1 MKKKKLLIPLLCI
14 AVIMT
19 IGSKPKDSTSDPVA
33 DTQQKISEKHT
44 LDDFSLDELQKLYLT
59 INSDMSYSDAIQ
71 AVQDSGLPYSEEKY
85 NGSRGIQVAFTEG
98 CTAQKYKKESGD
110 YLDISFNYPSDE
122 NSANDELSKYMLSSC
137 VYCPEVGPTLI
148 SLSCG
153 YYFSYHEP
161 GNYIDDYNS
170 EDDASDLPSSITKE
184 DQLLYYF
191 KHLAKE
197 KKK

>member
-14 AVIMT
+14 AVIMA
-19 IGSKPKDSTSDPVA
+19 IGSNSKDSTSDTVA
-33 DTQQKISEKHT
+33 DTQQKISEEHT

-59 INSDMSYSDAIQ
+59 INSNMSYSDVIQ

-110 YLDISFNYPSDE
+110 YLDISFRYPRDE
-122 NSANDELSKYMLSSC
+122 NSINDVLSKYTFGSC
-137 VYCPEVGPTLI
+137 EYCPESGPTLI
-148 SLSCG
+148 SYGSDV
-153 YYFSYHEP
+153 
-161 GNYIDDYNS
+161 GNCIQDYKNDTS
-170 EDDASDLPSSITKE
+170 NLPYNMSKE

-191 KHLAKE
+191 EHRD
-197 KKK
+197 